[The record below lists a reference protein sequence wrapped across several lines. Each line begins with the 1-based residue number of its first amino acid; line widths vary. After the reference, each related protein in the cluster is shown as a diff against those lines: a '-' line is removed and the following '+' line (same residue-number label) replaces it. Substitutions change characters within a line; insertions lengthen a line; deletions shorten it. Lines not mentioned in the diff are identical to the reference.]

1 MEPAKQDRDTTRSG
15 LGSPHDRRR
24 RRRTHH
30 RRAYIGRNVPKAKR
44 HLSRGGFPREL
55 TDTCRTSARAGGYRR
70 MDTAR
75 SSRTARGLGIDLASE
90 VSLVF
95 AHAAFRAHTAL
106 LSDVPPMAFMT
117 SVSIS
122 SQLASLRTFSGSSST
137 SMQALSFSSLSS
149 FLLKRLRS
157 ARNFC
162 SW

>member
-1 MEPAKQDRDTTRSG
+1 MVSLACLRGPRTLLRPAQAEP
-15 LGSPHDRRR
+15 L
-24 RRRTHH
+24 RT
-30 RRAYIGRNVPKAKR
+30 GESTER
-44 HLSRGGFPREL
+44 HLSRVSDTYGRHVQATTYVWARPDRIEL
-55 TDTCRTSARAGGYRR
+55 HAWTWQV
-70 MDTAR
+70 R
-75 SSRTARGLGIDLASE
+75 SLP
-90 VSLVF
+90 SLP
-95 AHAAFRAHTAL
+95 HSTFRAHTAL

-117 SVSIS
+117 SVNIS